1 MSKIVF
7 RRQEI
12 VSKDKKIVLEQK
24 SIEEI
29 FKFDSQPYIIVGVS
43 GCGKTTLCLDI
54 MYKFAEKCTSIYYV
68 TSTKESIKDDT
79 INQIPI
85 AFRRKPTFENLNAIW
100 QEIMDAHDAAE
111 ANESKLN
118 KILVLLCGQEE
129 AQSLLKRLEDRRQQ
143 IQSERKTFYVS
154 QGNDDNEALEKSK
167 NDSKAFYI
175 DTLSKLILDRAST
188 KGTGK
193 LSIEDMNILSSLV
206 SPYPKVLLLMDDV
219 SAELNDLKT
228 KSGKVIY
235 KGQPTKI
242 SEAYK
247 NILMDILTRGRH
259 YGVLVCLFLHTID
272 LIPDKSLINNLIIL
286 NKEASKKVRNAR
298 SFPDEMKD
306 ILDAVVPIVFTP
318 EHKFCFFSISQL
330 DGDIGVGKAD
340 LHYGE
345 NIPLSKINRE
355 YVKAVDSIYSG
366 INAEY
371 IGIGK
376 PITDDSNN
384 NNNSDESDNTD
395 DLDQFTLDKPM

>member
-1 MSKIVF
+1 MSEVVF

-12 VSKDKKIVLEQK
+12 ISKDKKIVLEQK

-29 FKFDSQPYIIVGVS
+29 FRFNTQPFIIVGVS

-54 MYKFAEKCTSIYYV
+54 MYKFSEKCTSIYYI

-85 AFRRKPTFENLNAIW
+85 AFRRKPTFENINAIW
-100 QEIMDAHDAAE
+100 QEIIDAHDAAE

-118 KILVLLCGQEE
+118 RILVLLCGQEE
-129 AQSLLKRLEDRRQQ
+129 AQALLKRLEERRQQ
-143 IQSERKTFYVS
+143 IQSERKAFYLS
-154 QGNDDNEALEKSK
+154 RNNDINEAIEKSK

-175 DTLSKLILDRAST
+175 DTLSKLILDRSAT
-188 KGTGK
+188 NGTGK

-228 KSGKVIY
+228 KSNKVMY

-247 NILMDILTRGRH
+247 NVLMDILTRGRH

-306 ILDAVVPIVFTP
+306 TLDAVVPIVFTP
-318 EHKFCFFSISQL
+318 DHKYCFFSISQL
-330 DGDIGVGKAD
+330 DGEIAVGKAD

-345 NIPLSKINRE
+345 NIPLSKINKE
-355 YVKAVDSIYSG
+355 YVKAVDNIYAGIDAEYVG
-366 INAEY
+366 INM
-371 IGIGK
+371 GVVNVD
-376 PITDDSNN
+376 DDS
-384 NNNSDESDNTD
+384 DENEVD